1 MLNKD
6 MSGNIC
12 FDEVAEEQVSALM
25 LLMKQSKMNE
35 ELTALKWCHVYKG
48 ACNNIHLNYQL

>member
-1 MLNKD
+1 